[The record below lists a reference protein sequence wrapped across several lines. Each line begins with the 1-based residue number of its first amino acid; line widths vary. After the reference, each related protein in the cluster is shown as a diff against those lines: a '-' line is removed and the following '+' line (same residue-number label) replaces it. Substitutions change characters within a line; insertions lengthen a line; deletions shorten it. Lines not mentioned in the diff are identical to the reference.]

1 MLPRMPKNGYY
12 LSPAMSYREPLPPGC
27 PPDEAEEIETSREVF
42 RLVRTNPPTE
52 KDFKSKR
59 AENLVPKPQRV
70 SECVF
75 CGVSVFPKRRDAVAK
90 TRKLPNFKGLLVCRV
105 TLTAGAGKIQKTSPG
120 GHHTWW
126 PLADFDILD
135 NCEVESP

>member
-1 MLPRMPKNGYY
+1 MHKNEYS
-12 LSPAMSYREPLPPGC
+12 LSHAMSDREPLPPGC
-27 PPDEAEEIETSREVF
+27 PPDEAEEIKTTRYVF

-52 KDFKSKR
+52 EDFKSKR
-59 AENLVPKPQRV
+59 AENLVPKPPCV
-70 SECVF
+70 SECEF
-75 CGVSVFPKRRDAVAK
+75 CGVSVFPKKRDAAAK

-105 TLTAGAGKIQKTSPG
+105 TLTAGAGKIQKTFSR